1 MIDDE
6 QAPEELAP
14 DPLAQI
20 ICEGCGREFQ
30 VVGTG
35 DHQILFEPETGQ
47 SDPEYL
53 ICRCGCHLWVEEAEG
68 GQRVVQF
75 FSVEDRATIAAQMR
89 PLPDRLPTPEEADRI
104 LIEAGYNPA
113 EVAERMNAVARR
125 ALRSR
130 HSWLVRLLARLLHWL
145 ESRTSPGQK

>member
-53 ICRCGCHLWVEEAEG
+53 ICRCGCHLWVEEAEEG
-68 GQRVVQF
+68 DLVRFEVAAGVF
-75 FSVEDRATIAAQMR
+75 GSVGCDGDDLSAALRELLVPVPQLREMPAAERSHEAAQKDQDNG
-89 PLPDRLPTPEEADRI
+89 LPAQ
-104 LIEAGYNPA
+104 AG
-113 EVAERMNAVARR
+113 E
-125 ALRSR
+125 
-130 HSWLVRLLARLLHWL
+130 
-145 ESRTSPGQK
+145 